1 MRIVFFGTSEF
12 AIPSLKALLGSKH
25 EVALVVT
32 QPDKKKGRSLKIS
45 PSPVKAVA
53 SDESIP
59 VYQPIDA
66 SSPESAAYLE
76 GLKPDLF
83 VVISFGQIL
92 KANILKIPKIFSIN
106 VHGSLLPKWRG
117 AAPTNWAVMAG
128 DRSTGVTVIKMN
140 EKMDEGDIIL
150 KEETGITCDD
160 TNMTLSGRLSELGAA
175 ALMKA
180 VAMIE
185 ARASGV
191 ELIKQHPSLV
201 TYAPKLNKS
210 DGLINWSEPAAMIHN
225 KVRGLL
231 PWPGAYTG
239 YEGRTLKI
247 LKTELVK
254 GEFKDGAPGEVIAAS
269 EADGIVVNTG
279 SGALSIRR
287 LQPEGKKE
295 MDSGPFLLG
304 HRIKKGYQFK

>member
-106 VHGSLLPKWRG
+106 VHGSLLPKYRG
-117 AAPTNWAVMAG
+117 AAPTNWAIMNG
-128 DRSTGVTVIKMN
+128 ERSTGVTVIKMN
-140 EKMDEGDIIL
+140 EKMDEGEIIL
-150 KEETGITCDD
+150 KEETEINCDD
-160 TNMTLSGRLSELGAA
+160 TNVSLSKRLSELGAA
-175 ALMKA
+175 ALMKSI
-180 VAMIE
+180 AMIE
-185 ARASGV
+185 DRASGV

-201 TYAPKLNKS
+201 TYASKLKKS

-239 YEGRTLKI
+239 YEGRTLKVVR
-247 LKTELVK
+247 TEVVK

-269 EADGIVVNTG
+269 EADGIVVKTG

-287 LQPEGKKE
+287 LKPEGKKE

-304 HRIKKGYQFK
+304 HKIKKGYRFK